1 MSHALKITMKY
12 MVHVCK
18 CDKCDDKTL
27 DFGSA
32 LLANQYAVWFNLP
45 EKQLRDAQSQ

>member
-1 MSHALKITMKY
+1 MSHALEITMKY
-12 MVHVCK
+12 MVHVC
-18 CDKCDDKTL
+18 KCDDKTL